1 MTAFKELLIGGYV
14 LRFWPSDNGWMCGI
28 TPQMMEALQQKR
40 TWVGLTDEERKS
52 FWTADQMTQEEWD
65 ELFNA
70 IEVKLKDKNNA

>member
-1 MTAFKELLIGGYV
+1 MTAFKELLVGGYV

-28 TPQMMEALQQKR
+28 TPQMMEALQQQR
-40 TWVGLTDEERKS
+40 TWVGLTDEEKKD

-70 IEVKLKDKNNA
+70 IEAKLKEKNT